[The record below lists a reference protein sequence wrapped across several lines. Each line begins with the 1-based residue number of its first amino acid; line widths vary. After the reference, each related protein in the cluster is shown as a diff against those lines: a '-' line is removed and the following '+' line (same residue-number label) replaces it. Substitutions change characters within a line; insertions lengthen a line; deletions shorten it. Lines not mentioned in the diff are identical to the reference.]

1 MSDNIIKVN
10 VDKIKGAVSSG
21 APVSITTYTLPRA
34 VERYMED
41 TLSEFLTELGQTQM
55 AEYLTYCLGELTTNA
70 KKANTKR
77 VYFKEK
83 GLNINDSNDYK
94 KGMASFKMDTLT
106 EQRHYVSLQRKAGLY
121 VKLMLQVREGKIKIE
136 VRNNS
141 ELTVFEYKRIHD
153 KHTRAEQY
161 SSLEEA
167 LSQLLDDSE
176 GAGLGLVM
184 MVLMLKKIGLVEENF
199 QTVCEGGETINRIIL
214 PLSDDKDMDVLSAE
228 FAAAIEDLPQFP
240 ENITRLNKLLSDP
253 DSNMADIAAQ
263 IRSDVTLTGEL
274 LKTVNSPSFGLGK
287 ACSSIEDA
295 TKMVGIR
302 GIKNLLS
309 SIGTVDSFKGVS
321 GSKEELWKHAYM
333 VASYALSIAK
343 NFCGKEK
350 ATIDD
355 SYICGLLHDMGKI
368 VFETAHPDLL
378 GSLAEKC
385 AAKGTPTGTL
395 EKLVSGVNHGEV
407 GAKIAERWNFPESIT
422 SVIRYHHSPT
432 NAPAESEK
440 LSCVVYL
447 ADFIAHY
454 QAGETTF
461 DDANSD
467 VLAIFN
473 ITDENALDTLSKRLR
488 AAFEKDRG

>member
-1 MSDNIIKVN
+1 MADRKIEINLQ
-10 VDKIKGAVSSG
+10 KIKEAVSSG
-21 APVSITTYTLPRA
+21 APVSIVTYTLPRA

-41 TLSEFLTELGQTQM
+41 TLSAFLNELGQTQM
-55 AEYLTYCLGELTTNA
+55 AEHLTYCLGELTTNA

-83 GLNINDSNDYK
+83 GLVITDAADYK
-94 KGMASFKMDTLT
+94 AGMESFKQDTLT
-106 EQRHYVSLQRKAGLY
+106 NLNHYVSLQRQAGLY
-121 VKLMLQVREGKIKIE
+121 VKLLLQVREGKIKIE

-141 ELTVFEYKRIHD
+141 ELTGFEYKRIHD

-199 QTVCEGGETINRIIL
+199 QTVCENGETINRIIL
-214 PLSDDKDMDVLSAE
+214 PMSDDKNIDVISAE

-253 DSNMADIAAQ
+253 DSNMSDIAAQ

-274 LKTVNSPSFGLGK
+274 LKTVNSSAFGLSK
-287 ACSSIEDA
+287 ACSSIEEA
-295 TKMVGIR
+295 TKMMGIR

-309 SIGTVDSFKGVS
+309 SIGTVDTFKEVS
-321 GSKEELWKHAYM
+321 GSKEELWKHAYL
-333 VASYALSIAK
+333 VASYAYSIAR
-343 NFCGKEK
+343 NYCAKEK

-378 GSLAEKC
+378 GNLAQKC
-385 AAKGTPTGTL
+385 AEKGTPQGTL

-407 GAKIAERWNFPESIT
+407 GAKIAERWNFPESVT

-432 NAPAESEK
+432 KAPEESQK
-440 LSCVVYL
+440 LSSVVYL

-454 QAGETTF
+454 QAQETAF
-461 DDANSD
+461 DKVNTD
-467 VLAIFN
+467 VLSMFN
-473 ITDENALDTLSKRLR
+473 IDGEEALDALSKRLR
-488 AAFEKDRG
+488 AAFEKDNK

>member
-1 MSDNIIKVN
+1 MAEKKIA
-10 VDKIKGAVSSG
+10 VDVEKIKEAVSSG
-21 APVSITTYTLPRA
+21 APVSVTTYTLPRS

-41 TLSEFLTELGQTQM
+41 TLATFLNELGQTKM

-77 VYFKEK
+77 VYFIEK
-83 GLNINDSNDYK
+83 GLNIKDPKDYAQ
-94 KGMASFKMDTLT
+94 GMEGFKQDTLT
-106 EQRHYVSLQRKAGLY
+106 NLQHYVSLQRQAGLY
-121 VKLMLQVREGKIKIE
+121 VKLLLQVRQGKIKIE

-153 KHTRAEQY
+153 KHARAEQY

-184 MVLMLKKIGLVEENF
+184 MVLMLKKIGLVDENF

-214 PLSDDKDMDVLSAE
+214 PLSDDENIDVLSAE

-253 DSNMADIAAQ
+253 DSNMSAIATQ

-274 LKTVNSPSFGLGK
+274 LKLVNSPAFGLAK
-287 ACSSIEDA
+287 PCSSIEDA

-309 SIGTVDSFKGVS
+309 SIGTVDTFKEVS
-321 GSKEELWKHAYM
+321 GSKEALWKHAYQ
-333 VASYALSIAK
+333 VASYAYGLAR
-343 NFCGKEK
+343 NFYAKEK
-350 ATIDD
+350 TTIDD

-407 GAKIAERWNFPESIT
+407 GAKIAERWNFPDSVT
-422 SVIRYHHSPT
+422 QVIRYHHTPFR
-432 NAPAESEK
+432 APAESQN
-440 LSCVVYL
+440 LSCVVYM

-454 QAGETTF
+454 QAEEKTF
-461 DDANSD
+461 ESADID
-467 VLAIFN
+467 VLSVFN
-473 ITDENALDTLSKRLR
+473 INGTPELDALSKRLKD
-488 AAFEKDRG
+488 AFEKDNK

>member
-1 MSDNIIKVN
+1 MAEKKIAVN
-10 VDKIKGAVSSG
+10 VEKVKAAIESG
-21 APVSITTYTLPRA
+21 APVSITTYTLPRS

-41 TLSEFLTELGQTQM
+41 TLAVFLNELGQTQM

-83 GLNINDSNDYK
+83 ELDITDPKDYAA
-94 KGMASFKMDTLT
+94 GMESFKQDTLT
-106 EQRHYVSLQRKAGLY
+106 NLQHYVSLQRQAGLY
-121 VKLMLQVREGKIKIE
+121 VKLILQVRSGKIKIE

-141 ELTVFEYKRIHD
+141 TLTVFEYKRIHD
-153 KHTRAEQY
+153 KHARAEQY
-161 SSLEEA
+161 PTLEDA

-184 MVLMLKKIGLVEENF
+184 MVLMLKKVGLIEENF
-199 QTVCEGGETINRIIL
+199 QTLCEEGETINRIIL
-214 PLSDDKDMDVLSAE
+214 PLNDDKDIDVISAE

-240 ENITRLNKLLSDP
+240 ENISRLNRLLSDP
-253 DSNMADIAAQ
+253 DSNMSAIAAQ

-274 LKTVNSPSFGLGK
+274 LKLVNSPAFALAK
-287 ACSSIEDA
+287 PCSSIEEA
-295 TKMVGIR
+295 TKLVGIR

-309 SIGTVDSFKGVS
+309 SIGTVDSFKEVS
-321 GSKEELWKHAYM
+321 GSKEVLWKHAYL
-333 VASYALSIAK
+333 VASYAYTLAK
-343 NFCGKEK
+343 NYCANKK
-350 ATIDD
+350 NTIDD

-407 GAKIAERWNFPESIT
+407 GAKIAERWNFPDSIT
-422 SVIRYHHSPT
+422 SVIRYHHAPLSSP
-432 NAPAESEK
+432 EDCQK
-440 LSCVVYL
+440 LTCIVYL
-447 ADFIAHY
+447 ADFISHY
-454 QAGETTF
+454 QAEEMTF
-461 DDANSD
+461 DDVNSD
-467 VLAIFN
+467 VLSVFN
-473 ITDENALDTLSKRLR
+473 INDEDALKAISKRL
-488 AAFEKDRG
+488 ADTFEQENK